1 MVNGASRPSD
11 YKTTRLP
18 DHMTKIALTGATGF
32 VGGALARELAGQ
44 GHEII
49 ALARPFSSR
58 AHLADLPITWVE
70 GDVTDRESLRGKFD
84 GADWLIHAAGMLG
97 QAGVPERD
105 YFTLHEQ
112 GTNNVLAEAE
122 TAVIQRIL
130 HVSSPGVLGPINGPP
145 ADETTPLAPSNP
157 YERSK
162 AAAEQVALV
171 YARGG
176 LPVVIARPEFIYGPG
191 DLHVLGL
198 FRAVANGRFFTIS
211 GGHHTCHPT
220 YIDDAVAGM
229 LLALQQ
235 GRVGEIYHITGPEPV
250 AFRELG
256 ATIAAAQGVSAPR
269 LNLPRPLA
277 MAGATGLELMAHILQ
292 KRPPLSRTG
301 VAFFSES
308 RRFSWQKA
316 HEELGYTPQYDLSTG
331 AAQTVAWYKEQKLL

>member
-1 MVNGASRPSD
+1 
-11 YKTTRLP
+11 
-18 DHMTKIALTGATGF
+18 MTKIAITGATGF
-32 VGGALARELAGQ
+32 VGGALARALAAR

-49 ALARPFSSR
+49 ALARPSAR
-58 AHLADLPITWVE
+58 RDHLADLPITWVT
-70 GDVTDRESLRGKFD
+70 GDVTDRESLRGKFA
-84 GADWLIHAAGMLG
+84 GAEWLIHAAGMLG
-97 QAGVPERD
+97 QAGVPERA
-105 YFTLHEQ
+105 YFDLHEQ

-130 HVSSPGVLGPINGPP
+130 HVSSPGVLGPISGPP

-176 LPVVIARPEFIYGPG
+176 LPVVIVRPEFIYGPG

-198 FRAVANGRFFTIS
+198 FQAVRDGRFFTIS
-211 GGHHTCHPT
+211 GGQHTCHPT
-220 YIDDAVAGM
+220 YIDDAVQGM
-229 LLALQQ
+229 LLALER
-235 GRVGEIYHITGPEPV
+235 GRVGEIYHVAGPEPV
-250 AFRELG
+250 TFRELG
-256 ATIAAAQGVSAPR
+256 ETIAVALGVPPPR
-269 LNLPRPLA
+269 LNLSRPLA
-277 MAGATGLELMAHILQ
+277 MAGATGLELLARPLK

-316 HEELGYTPQYDLSTG
+316 HAELGYTPNYDLPTG
-331 AAQTVAWYKEQKLL
+331 VARTVAWYQEQKLL

>member
-1 MVNGASRPSD
+1 
-11 YKTTRLP
+11 
-18 DHMTKIALTGATGF
+18 MTKIAITGATGF
-32 VGGALARELAGQ
+32 VGGALARELAGR

-49 ALARPFSSR
+49 ALARPTAR
-58 AHLADLPITWVE
+58 RDHLADLPITWVE
-70 GDVTDRESLRGKFD
+70 GDVTDRESLRGKF
-84 GADWLIHAAGMLG
+84 ADAEWLIHAAGMLG
-97 QAGVPERD
+97 QAGVPERA
-105 YFTLHEQ
+105 YFALHEQ

-122 TAVIQRIL
+122 TAGIGRIL
-130 HVSSPGVLGPINGPP
+130 HVSSPGVLGPISGPP

-198 FRAVANGRFFTIS
+198 FRAVGNGRFFTIN

-220 YIDDAVAGM
+220 YIDDAVTGM

-250 AFRELG
+250 PFRELG
-256 ATIAAAQGVSAPR
+256 TTIAAALGVSPPK

-277 MAGATGLELMAHILQ
+277 LAGAAGLEFVAKIMK
-292 KRPPLSRTG
+292 KRPPFSRTG

-316 HEELGYTPQYDLSTG
+316 HDELAYTPQFDLPTG